1 MQARVND
8 VTVNET
14 PRFLTPEQN
23 GDTHVIIVTD
33 PNNLATVILTLDF
46 NGGVVSCLS
55 VFEVAMEEL
64 KSDI

>member
-8 VTVNET
+8 VIVNET
-14 PRFLTPEQN
+14 PRFLSSEPN
-23 GDTHVIIVTD
+23 GETHAIIVTNPD
-33 PNNLATVILTLDF
+33 NSDAVILTLDF